1 MIKGRIFMGDVLVDQ
16 NQLEQIGNYVKSHIG
31 QWLKDQHILTFPEGE
46 RSCSDKELLERMITV
61 EQQLKFQ
68 NEKLEMMMDQSDKR
82 FDAVDKRIVCP
93 PCAINLSLA
102 SSEIYSSRQ
111 GSADSGSS
119 INKMESGLRYRLLSN
134 VSKTPIF
141 RFP

>member
-1 MIKGRIFMGDVLVDQ
+1 MGDVLVDQ

-82 FDAVDKRIVCP
+82 FDAVDKRFNRLYVFLTGIF
-93 PCAINLSLA
+93 LTMLA
-102 SSEIYSSRQ
+102 GFIPLIIRSF
-111 GSADSGSS
+111 
-119 INKMESGLRYRLLSN
+119 N
-134 VSKTPIF
+134 
-141 RFP
+141 